1 VQKYDMVFPSP
12 AAMLTIGLTG
22 SIGSGKSTVADIMKR
37 SGITVLSS
45 DTLARQVVEQD
56 PAVRAALAKEF
67 GEAIVP
73 RSGPIDRAALASAL
87 FGPTEEHRRRRQFVE
102 RLVHPRVLEQ
112 IASALEQ
119 LAARGEQLAVVESAL
134 IYRTGIEEL
143 FDYIVAVVAPE
154 ALRRERLRK
163 RGMLEQD
170 FIHRQALQDSDDEL
184 RERADFIIENEGTL
198 AELEAATHT
207 LIPILRA
214 LPPRPVVTSIRED
227 Q

>member
-1 VQKYDMVFPSP
+1 
-12 AAMLTIGLTG
+12 MLTIGLTG

-37 SGITVLSS
+37 SGIAVLSS
-45 DTLARQVVEQD
+45 DALARQVLEED
-56 PAVRAALAKEF
+56 PAVRAALAEQIS
-67 GEAIVP
+67 ESLLP

-112 IASALEQ
+112 IADALER
-119 LAARGEQLAVVESAL
+119 LAANGEQLAVIESAL

-154 ALRRERLRK
+154 ALRRERLRN

-170 FIHRQALQDSDDEL
+170 FIHRQVLQDSEEEL
-184 RERADFIIENEGTL
+184 RARADFIIENNGTL
-198 AELEAATHT
+198 AELEAATQT
-207 LIPILRA
+207 IIAILRA
-214 LPPRPVVTSIRED
+214 LPPRPVDTSLHLP

>member
-1 VQKYDMVFPSP
+1 
-12 AAMLTIGLTG
+12 MLTIGLTG

-45 DTLARQVVEQD
+45 DALARQVVEQD

-67 GEAIVP
+67 GDAIVP

-87 FGPTEEHRRRRQFVE
+87 FGPTEEHRRRQFVE

-143 FDYIVAVVAPE
+143 FDYIVAVVASE
-154 ALRRERLRK
+154 ALRCERLRK
-163 RGMLEQD
+163 RGMLEHD

-214 LPPRPVVTSIRED
+214 LPPRPVETSIRED